1 MLVDEMETFE
11 DDHEKIKYI
20 HYNKLSV
27 YMAGAIQEQQK
38 EIVELRNE
46 NNMLKEQMKSVLE
59 RLAALE
65 SK

>member
-1 MLVDEMETFE
+1 LKQDKETQ
-11 DDHEKIKYI
+11 K
-20 HYNKLSV
+20 
-27 YMAGAIQEQQK
+27 K
-38 EIVELRNE
+38 EITELRNE

>member
-1 MLVDEMETFE
+1 
-11 DDHEKIKYI
+11 
-20 HYNKLSV
+20 
-27 YMAGAIQEQQK
+27 MAGAIQEQQK

-46 NNMLKEQMKSVLE
+46 NNMLKEQMKSVLK